1 MAVMSMFDNAAII
14 VTALYVV
21 TPNSNVRRSCAGAVS
36 HDATIKILPAA

>member
-21 TPNSNVRRSCAGAVS
+21 TPNSNVRRSCEGAGS